1 AARRKR
7 SLPSGASMASDP
19 PLVSVVLTTFNR
31 SALVSPAIESV
42 LRQTVSDLELIVV
55 DDCSTDDTR
64 DVVGRIPDPR
74 LSLVAHETNLGLA
87 AARNSGVERAR
98 GRFVCFLDDDDEWRQ
113 DKLAAQLA
121 TFEAQD
127 AGGEILVSSQA
138 RVEDGISSAVR
149 PVRGPRPDEPLSEYL
164 MCGEG
169 LIVPSSVLL
178 TRTAALAALPEA
190 GQRRFEDYSLYL
202 SLEERGFRFV
212 LVEEPLVVWHVDVT
226 RPRLSRTVTFSEAED
241 WLDDWN
247 ERVTLKARRAFL
259 AREGAPFVS
268 RRGNRWKIATT
279 VGTAVVSGSTSPRE
293 GLKSVAKALL
303 PASAVF
309 RLRRLLPRSRFG

>member
-1 AARRKR
+1 
-7 SLPSGASMASDP
+7 MASDP

-42 LRQTVSDLELIVV
+42 LRQTAGDLELIVV

-64 DVVGRIPDPR
+64 DVVGRVADPR
-74 LSLVAHETNLGLA
+74 LSLVRHEVNLGLA

-98 GRFVCFLDDDDEWRQ
+98 GRFVCFLDDDDEWRH

-121 TFEAQD
+121 VFEAEGD
-127 AGGEILVSSQA
+127 KDEILVYSQ
-138 RVEDGISSAVR
+138 VCVDDGISSAVR
-149 PVRGPRPDEPLSEYL
+149 PVRGPRLAEPLSEYL

-169 LIVPSSVLL
+169 LIVPSSVML
-178 TRTAALAALPEA
+178 TRTAALAALPEP

-202 SLEERGFRFV
+202 SLEARGFRFV
-212 LVEEPLVVWHVDVT
+212 LVEDPLVVWHVDIT

-247 ERVTLKARRAFL
+247 EHVTPKARRAFL
-259 AREGAPFVS
+259 AREVAPFVP
-268 RRGNRWKIATT
+268 RQGNRWKIAAT

-293 GLKSVAKALL
+293 GLKSVAKAVL
-303 PASAVF
+303 PASAVI
-309 RLRRLLPRSRFG
+309 RLRRLLPRSKFG